1 MVSSLP
7 FDAIEN
13 PTDALRDLCNDLKD
27 VGPDAFPSRVTTHFT
42 SLFAAPD
49 AFEKIPSLNAR
60 RPPEQH
66 QPGALVRFRAMIQDT
81 SISPEVYLA
90 RLPGR
95 RLGGWGL
102 VDETVQAGPNFD
114 YSNLRECSIL
124 WAVSVPGE
132 WSTGNPE
139 GNPEHK
145 PTQPH
150 KFPLHGVPHVGV
162 KIKIY
167 DSQADSFKPTDI
179 VTFVGILSFESLHTD
194 LDGST
199 STLVPT
205 LHVLFSR
212 PISSTVMPHSMV
224 SGFDTDL
231 RSELISWI
239 AHEGLAG
246 DHEAAE
252 WVLLC
257 CIARVQSRTPP
268 IFPPSL
274 GLSKF
279 PSPTT
284 PTLLTPA
291 ISHILSLLFLS
302 VSTVPLS
309 LSTINATPFI
319 PESKDEDL
327 HSGWLQLP
335 KGGICV
341 VTEAGI
347 QEGNVV
353 ERGLLNLRAMQEMMT
368 SQTLQYAFPFS
379 SYSFETDVVFIVL
392 SEGNKSAF
400 FPTLVQLPLKPVTE
414 TNGLY
419 KSPGEIQLPSKIDM
433 FRHLVAKAR
442 IGSVSIGDET
452 AKRIQED
459 FVNERKGGSV
469 TADDLIQRMS
479 VARLLALSYDK
490 SEVDGEMW
498 EKAKGLER
506 SRRQRIN
513 NQI

>member
-13 PTDALRDLCNDLKD
+13 PTNALHDLYNDLKD
-27 VGPDAFPSRVTTHFT
+27 VSLDAFPSRVATHFT
-42 SLFAAPD
+42 SIFAASD
-49 AFEKIPSLNAR
+49 AFEKIPSLSTQ

-66 QPGALVRFRAMIQDT
+66 QHRALVRFRAMIQDT

-90 RLPGR
+90 RLPGGKV
-95 RLGGWGL
+95 GGWGL
-102 VDETVQAGPNFD
+102 VDETVHAGPNFD
-114 YSNLRECSIL
+114 YSNLRECSVL
-124 WAVSVPGE
+124 WAVSIPGE
-132 WSTGNPE
+132 WSTGDPE
-139 GNPEHK
+139 GGPEHRS
-145 PTQPH
+145 TQPH
-150 KFPLHGVPHVGV
+150 KFPLHGVSHIGV

-167 DSQADSFKPTDI
+167 DGQADSFKPTDI
-179 VTFVGILSFESLHTD
+179 RHLRRLHTD

-212 PISSTVMPHSMV
+212 PVSSTVMPRSV
-224 SGFDTDL
+224 ASDFDTNL

-246 DHEAAE
+246 DLEAAE

-274 GLSKF
+274 GLCRF
-279 PSPTT
+279 PSPAF
-284 PTLLTPA
+284 PTSLTPA

-302 VSTVPLS
+302 VSTIS
-309 LSTINATPFI
+309 PFF
-319 PESKDEDL
+319 SKDEDL

-335 KGGICV
+335 KGSVCI
-341 VTEAGI
+341 VTEAGV

-368 SQTLQYAFPFS
+368 SQTLQYVFPFS

-400 FPTLVQLPLKPVTE
+400 FPTLVQFPLKPVTE

-419 KSPGEIQLPSKIDM
+419 KSPGEIQLPSKIDT
-433 FRHLVAKAR
+433 FRHLVSKAR
-442 IGSVSIGDET
+442 NSSVSIGDET
-452 AKRIQED
+452 AKQIQED
-459 FVNERKGGSV
+459 FVNERKGGNV

-490 SEVDGEMW
+490 SEVDGEVW
-498 EKAKGLER
+498 EKAKSLER
-506 SRRQRIN
+506 SRRERIN
-513 NQI
+513 